1 MQEHAGMSGASN
13 RMPYSSDVIA
23 ALLRAV
29 GMKYVALCPGSSY
42 RGLHESLVN
51 YLDNRDPE
59 MLLCLHEE
67 HAVAIAHGYSKIAPE
82 PMGVL
87 VHANVGLMHATM
99 TVYNAF
105 CDRAPVVVMAGTA
118 ALDAAKRT
126 VPAHWQHSVL
136 DLADLV
142 RNYVKWDDQ
151 PLSLPATCESILRA
165 WTIAQTA
172 PRGPV
177 FLSLDQRL
185 QEERNESIETLP
197 DASRYKAGV
206 AALPRP
212 ELIREA
218 AGLLASAE
226 QPVILAG
233 RVSRSE
239 TAWRQRIELAEM
251 LGADVFTDLKT
262 GAAFPTNHVLHAAPP
277 SLGITSRPGV
287 EKLRKADVVLSL
299 DWVDTGNLFRFAW
312 PDGPPPAPVI
322 RCSIDRYVHNGWS
335 REHQGLVPVD
345 VDLLAEPCDV
355 VPLLIG
361 ELQRDSARFAA
372 KAAARRQRREAEHR
386 PPDPRRA
393 PDAPPDSIGLWDL
406 GEAFAEV
413 VRGKPTTVA
422 RLPLGWHAEAWPIRH
437 PLEYLGYDGA
447 GGIGSGPGMGVGA
460 ALALRGSERLP
471 VVIVGDGDFLMGASA
486 LWTAAHHRIPLLM
499 IVANNISYY
508 VDEVHQRT
516 VSRQRRRSVDRA
528 WVGQRIDDP
537 EADILKIADGFG
549 FKSERVSSRQ
559 ALLPALRRG
568 IDAVEARGCFLLD
581 VRILPDYQPD
591 AS

>member
-1 MQEHAGMSGASN
+1 MPRMSGASN
-13 RMPYSSDVIA
+13 RMPYNSDAVA
-23 ALLRAV
+23 ALLRSV

-51 YLDNRDPE
+51 FLGNRDPE

-67 HAVAIAHGYSKIAPE
+67 HAVAIAHGYAKVAPE

-99 TVYNAF
+99 TIYNAF
-105 CDRAPVVVMAGTA
+105 CDRAPVIVMAGTA

-136 DLADLV
+136 DLGDLV
-142 RNYVKWDDQ
+142 RTYVKWDDQ
-151 PLSLPATCESILRA
+151 PISLPATCESILRA
-165 WTIAQTA
+165 WNVAQTA

-185 QEERNESIETLP
+185 QEERNENVETLP
-197 DASRYKAGV
+197 DASRYRPGA

-218 AGLLASAE
+218 AGLLAGAAR
-226 QPVILAG
+226 PVILAG

-239 TAWRQRIELAEM
+239 AAWGQRIELAEM

-262 GAAFPTNHVLHAAPP
+262 GAAFPTDHSLHAAQP
-277 SLGITSRPGV
+277 SLGVTTKPGA
-287 EKLRKADVVLSL
+287 EKLRGADVVLSL
-299 DWVDTGNLFRFAW
+299 DWVDMGNLFRFAW
-312 PDGPPPAPVI
+312 PEGPPQARII
-322 RCSIDRYVHNGWS
+322 RCSVDRHIHNGWS

-355 VPLLIG
+355 VPLLIAQ
-361 ELQRDSARFAA
+361 LQRDSGQLTER
-372 KAAARRQRREAEHR
+372 AAARRQRREAEQR
-386 PPDPRRA
+386 PPEPRRA
-393 PDAPPDSIGLWDL
+393 PEAPPDSIGLWDL
-406 GEAFAEV
+406 GVAFAEV
-413 VRGKPTTVA
+413 IRDKPATVA
-422 RLPLGWHAEAWPIRH
+422 RLPLGWHADAWPMRH
-437 PLEYLGYDGA
+437 PLDYLGYDGA

-460 ALALRGSERLP
+460 ALALRGSGRLA
-471 VVIVGDGDFLMGASA
+471 VVMVGDGDFLMGASA

-499 IVANNISYY
+499 IVANNAAYH

-516 VSRQRRRSVDRA
+516 VSRQRNRPVDKA

-537 EADILKIADGFG
+537 EADLVKIAEGFG
-549 FKSERVSSRQ
+549 SEGESVASRG
-559 ALLPALRRG
+559 ALLAALRRAVAAV
-568 IDAVEARGCFLLD
+568 DAGGRFLLD
-581 VRILPDYQPD
+581 VRILHDYQPD